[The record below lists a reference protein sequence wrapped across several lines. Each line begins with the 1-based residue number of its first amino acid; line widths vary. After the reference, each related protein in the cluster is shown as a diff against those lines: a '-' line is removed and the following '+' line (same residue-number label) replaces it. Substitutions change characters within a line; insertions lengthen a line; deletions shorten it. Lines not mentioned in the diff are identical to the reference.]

1 MGWRSEWV
9 RGMGPWQTHTT
20 VGVTVNS
27 GAAAATFNGA
37 RYLQD
42 SDTNQKTPPRQRHL
56 LQKLAKGEWGDASGG
71 NGGGEYSPFVS
82 LPSWHEERQDRC
94 RQQQEEQEQEQEQQ

>member
-1 MGWRSEWV
+1 M
-9 RGMGPWQTHTT
+9 
-20 VGVTVNS
+20 TVNS

-42 SDTNQKTPPRQRHL
+42 SDTNQKTQEDGAELVPPRQRHL

-82 LPSWHEERQDRC
+82 LPTWHEERQDRC